1 MKKVRIL
8 ALHLAYGGIEKAI
21 ISTANLLADKYDVEI
36 ISVYNMPDSPAFRVD
51 SRVCIRYLLDEI
63 PNPKEWKAAVRAFK
77 IVDIVKESVKSLRIL
92 RNKKRAVI
100 DTLKSIHDGVLITTR
115 HEDNL
120 VLSKYGD
127 KNVLKIAQL
136 HHDHNFIKKYTDGF
150 INGYGNIDVF
160 TLLTPSLV
168 DEVREIMRDNRH
180 TRLALMPNFLETYPD
195 VTDLGGREETI
206 LAVGRLEP
214 VKGFDRLIRC
224 FRDIHRKR
232 PACKLK
238 IVGEG
243 TERKRLEEM
252 IREYELEDSVILTGR
267 LDSVGVEREMLRA
280 SALAMSSHNEG
291 FGYVI
296 IEAMSCG
303 LPVVAFDVRVGPG
316 YIIENGVNGFLV
328 SDGDEAEYA
337 ARLLA
342 LLDRD
347 ELRTA
352 QAEKAMLRAK
362 DFSKEN
368 IGKLWFDIIGD

>member
-21 ISTANLLADKYDVEI
+21 ISTANLLAEKYDVEI
-36 ISVYNMPDSPAFRVD
+36 ISVYNMPDSPAFKVDERVK
-51 SRVCIRYLLDEI
+51 IRYLLSET
-63 PNPKEWKAAVRAFK
+63 PNKEEWKAAMHSFAPGA
-77 IVDIVKESVKSLRIL
+77 IVKESVKSLRIL
-92 RNKKRAVI
+92 RDKKQAVI
-100 DTLKSIHDGVLITTR
+100 DTIKSIHDGVLITTR

-120 VLSKYGD
+120 MLSKYGD

-136 HHDHNFIKKYTDGF
+136 HHDHDFKKNYVSDF
-150 INGYGNIDVF
+150 EKNYGNIDVF
-160 TLLTPSLV
+160 TLLTPGLV
-168 DEVREIMRDNRH
+168 DEVRELMRGNEH
-180 TRLALMPNFLETYPD
+180 TQVELMPNFLETYPD
-195 VTDLGGREETI
+195 VSNLGGREEII
-206 LAVGRLEP
+206 LAVGRLDP

-224 FRDIHRKR
+224 FREIHGKR
-232 PACKLK
+232 PNCKLK

-243 TERKRLEEM
+243 TERKHLEDM
-252 IREYELEDSVILTGR
+252 IQEYALEDSVILTGR
-267 LDSVGVEREMLRA
+267 LVSADVEREMLKA
-280 SALAMSSHNEG
+280 SAFAMSSHNEG

-328 SDGDEAEYA
+328 EDGDEAEYA
-337 ARLLA
+337 GRMLA
-342 LLDRD
+342 LLEND
-347 ELRTA
+347 ELRRA
-352 QAEKAMLRAK
+352 QAEKALLRAR